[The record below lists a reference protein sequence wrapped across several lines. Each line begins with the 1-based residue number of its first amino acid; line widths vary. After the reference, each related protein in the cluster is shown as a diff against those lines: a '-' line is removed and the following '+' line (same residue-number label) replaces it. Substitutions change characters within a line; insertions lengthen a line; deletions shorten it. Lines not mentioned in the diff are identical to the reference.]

1 MHEAIRRIGANL
13 RIAFP
18 ETNRVYNEAES
29 PPTVTHS
36 VIGIAL

>member
-13 RIAFP
+13 RIAYP

-29 PPTVTHS
+29 LPTVKRS
-36 VIGIAL
+36 VIGTAL